1 MRILEH
7 RTFRFCAIAACAV
20 IVANGCVLD
29 RSPILPPWPNLE
41 PMQYCPGDTVR
52 ASYDFL
58 AGRTCPAGV
67 DCSPF
72 VPNVAI
78 SSSPA
83 SFAPMSFR
91 SYAAGFD
98 FTPAADAVTVTFD
111 VDRDPVLVP
120 TEEFRDGF
128 RVFSSRPSPDSSLT
142 TRRITGAI
150 GNELVFPGMCAGA
163 SPTYAPVSLETLPR
177 LSPRLGLD
185 TVCNNN
191 GFDVVVTLTNAS
203 GTVYSTM
210 VSPGRCLSTSMPGV
224 PAGARSTQ
232 VIEAR
237 PLAMPPGTM
246 CSATGPSTPPPTLR
260 LTTSR
265 TCG

>member
-29 RSPILPPWPNLE
+29 RSPILAPWPNLE

-52 ASYDFL
+52 ATYDFFG
-58 AGRTCPAGV
+58 GRTCPTGA
-67 DCSPF
+67 DCTLF
-72 VPNVAI
+72 APNVAI
-78 SSSPA
+78 SSSPT

-91 SYAAGFD
+91 GYSAGFD

-120 TEEFRDGF
+120 TEEFRDGV
-128 RVFSSRPSPDSSLT
+128 RMLSPHASPDTNLT

-150 GNELVFPGMCAGA
+150 SDELVFPGMCAGA
-163 SPTYAPVSLETLPR
+163 SPINVPASVDTLPR
-177 LSPRLGLD
+177 LSSRLGLD

-191 GFDVVVTLTNAS
+191 GFDVTVTLVGAG
-203 GTVYSTM
+203 GTIYSTM
-210 VSPGRCLSTSMPGV
+210 VPNRSCLSTSMPGV
-224 PAGARSTQ
+224 PAGARATQ
-232 VIEAR
+232 TIEAR
-237 PLAMPPGTM
+237 PLALPPGTM

>member
-1 MRILEH
+1 MFIPR
-7 RTFRFCAIAACAV
+7 RSWFRGGIIAACATV
-20 IVANGCVLD
+20 VASGCMID
-29 RSPILPPWPNLE
+29 RSPILAPWPNLE
-41 PMQYCPGDTVR
+41 PMQYCTGDTVR

-58 AGRTCPAGV
+58 AGRSCPAGV
-67 DCSPF
+67 DCNPF
-72 VPNVAI
+72 IPNVAV

-91 SYAAGFD
+91 SYNAGFD
-98 FTPAADAVTVTFD
+98 FTPAADVVTVTFD
-111 VDRDPVLVP
+111 ADRDPVLVP
-120 TEEFRDGF
+120 TEEFRDGV
-128 RVFSSRPSPDSSLT
+128 RVLSSRASPDTNLT

-185 TVCNNN
+185 TVCNSN
-191 GFDVVVTLTNAS
+191 GFDVVVTLTSAG
-203 GTVYSTM
+203 GTAYSTM
-210 VSPGRCLSTSMPGV
+210 VSRGLCLSTSMPGV
-224 PAGARSTQ
+224 PASARNAQ

-237 PLAMPPGTM
+237 PLSLPPGTM

>member
-1 MRILEH
+1 MRFLEH
-7 RTFRFCAIAACAV
+7 PTFRFCAIAACAV
-20 IVANGCVLD
+20 IVANGCLLD
-29 RSPILPPWPNLE
+29 RSPILPPWPTLE

-58 AGRTCPAGV
+58 GGRTCPAGV
-67 DCSPF
+67 DCNPF
-72 VPNVAI
+72 IPNVVI

-91 SYAAGFD
+91 SYSAGFN
-98 FTPAADAVTVTFD
+98 FTPTADAVTVTFD
-111 VDRDPVLVP
+111 ADRDPVLVP
-120 TEEFRDGF
+120 TDEFRDGL

-150 GNELVFPGMCAGA
+150 SNELVFPGMCAGA
-163 SPTYAPVSLETLPR
+163 SPINVPASVDTLPR
-177 LSPRLGLD
+177 LSSRLGLD

-191 GFDVVVTLTNAS
+191 GFDVVITLV
-203 GTVYSTM
+203 GTGGTIYSTM
-210 VSPGRCLSTSMPGV
+210 VPNGSCLSTSMPGV
-224 PAGARSTQ
+224 PAGARATQ
-232 VIEAR
+232 TIEAR
-237 PLAMPPGTM
+237 PLALPPGTM